1 VVGQSGYGRQQPSGA
16 NFQCP
21 GFIPVLINGRPLKAI
36 NQLYNKQG
44 AYLQGRLAHEHRFT
58 CRRLE
63 VLSDKRN
70 RRVQHYLHVA
80 SRRIIALLQAR
91 GIGLLI
97 IGKNPLWKQEVN
109 LGRRNNQQFV
119 QIPHARFIEMLTYKA
134 ALVGIE
140 VRLTEEAYTSKASF
154 LDRDALPPYDSK
166 RPEPLHFSGRR
177 ISRGL
182 YQASG
187 NRVINADV
195 NGSYNIARKVVP
207 DAFDGQG
214 IAAPAVEPIRLAVK

>member
-1 VVGQSGYGRQQPSGA
+1 MGVNNLAALTSNVSG
-16 NFQCP
+16 FV
-21 GFIPVLINGRPLKAI
+21 PVLINGRPLKAS
-36 NQLYNKQG
+36 NQLYNKRR
-44 AYLQGRLAHEHRFT
+44 AHLQQRLAHEHRFT
-58 CRRLE
+58 SRGLE
-63 VLSDKRN
+63 ALTDKRN
-70 RRVQHYLHVA
+70 RRVQHHLHLA
-80 SRRIIALLQAR
+80 SRRIVDLLVER

-97 IGKNPLWKQEVN
+97 IGKNPLWKQEVH

-140 VRLTEEAYTSKASF
+140 VRITEEAYTSKASF
-154 LDRDALPPYDSK
+154 LDRDDLPPYDPQ

-177 ISRGL
+177 ISRGR

-187 NRVINADV
+187 NRVINADI

-214 IAAPAVEPIRLAVK
+214 IVAPAVEPIRLAVK